1 MINMKDLFPKIKND
15 LVNLIED
22 EEGNVP
28 GKKLLALGTMVVI
41 LGSIMTMEALAGH
54 SSHKSHSSHSSS
66 SGSSGSSYHG
76 SHSSHSSHS
85 SGSSGSSYHGS
96 HSSHSSHTSNA
107 STGHSSGV
115 STSSSMST
123 SKIPTI
129 VDPPVTSSADTFKLP
144 DINQHID
151 VPNSTPTSGIAIPM
165 SIPTTTPDIDADI
178 TNMNKPPLT
187 DKID

>member
-1 MINMKDLFPKIKND
+1 MINMNDLFPKIKND

-28 GKKLLALGTMVVI
+28 GKKLLVLGTMVVI
-41 LGSIMTMEALAGH
+41 LGSIMTMEALAVH
-54 SSHKSHSSHSSS
+54 SSHKSHSSHSSGTS
-66 SGSSGSSYHG
+66 DSNYHG
-76 SHSSHSSHS
+76 SHSLHSSHS
-85 SGSSGSSYHGS
+85 SGTSGSSYHGS

-107 STGHSSGV
+107 STGYSSGA
-115 STSSSMST
+115 SSSSSVSA

-129 VDPPVTSSADTFKLP
+129 VDPPVTSSADIFKLP

-165 SIPTTTPDIDADI
+165 SVPTTTPDIDADI

>member
-41 LGSIMTMEALAGH
+41 LGSIMTMNFTGH

-66 SGSSGSSYHG
+66 SGLSGSSYHG

-85 SGSSGSSYHGS
+85 SG
-96 HSSHSSHTSNA
+96 
-107 STGHSSGV
+107 
-115 STSSSMST
+115 
-123 SKIPTI
+123 IEWL
-129 VDPPVTSSADTFKLP
+129 KL
-144 DINQHID
+144 
-151 VPNSTPTSGIAIPM
+151 SW
-165 SIPTTTPDIDADI
+165 
-178 TNMNKPPLT
+178 
-187 DKID
+187 

>member
-1 MINMKDLFPKIKND
+1 MKDLFPKIKND

-28 GKKLLALGTMVVI
+28 GKKLLALGPMVVI

-54 SSHKSHSSHSSS
+54 SSHKSHSSHSS
-66 SGSSGSSYHG
+66 
-76 SHSSHSSHS
+76 S

-165 SIPTTTPDIDADI
+165 SVPTTTPDIDANI

-187 DKID
+187 DKVE